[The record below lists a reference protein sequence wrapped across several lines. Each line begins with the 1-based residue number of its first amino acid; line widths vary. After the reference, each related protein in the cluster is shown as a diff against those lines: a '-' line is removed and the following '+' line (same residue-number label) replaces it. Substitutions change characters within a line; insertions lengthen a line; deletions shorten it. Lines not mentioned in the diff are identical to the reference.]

1 MNWCKGIAF
10 IVLSCGLVSA
20 GCGETHQETATEKSI
35 EGKEIQATIQQT
47 SIPDVSATARQIQ
60 VSFSEIPEQV
70 LSDYEEVLELDLG
83 NCINGMEQFEEPLSW
98 ESSGSEQLQ
107 IQIRDGVMTASVHE
121 QTWYGREVIQ
131 IEACDSKGMCI
142 ETEIEFIKSQQ
153 DSPPQIKGFGEQ
165 VVFPGESFRPIKL
178 DERVHD
184 PDHAPGELTWIITS
198 PENLQVEIEERT
210 LVVNPVAEGWSGPLT
225 VELEV
230 CDPDGLCDQADVVF
244 RISDETRVTLTYVV
258 NEGFI
263 FEAGGKKIMV
273 DGLLS
278 NVGSYQIPTMVLRAM
293 VTGRPPFDDIDLVL
307 ATHSHEDHFDPQVVG
322 EFLAA
327 NPGAQ
332 FLSTNQAVSAL
343 ARMID
348 DNEAIQEQV
357 IGVYPSRGSYEQ
369 FVVNGIEVKVFNLPH
384 GSNSYPN
391 LGLMIDLGGVRVL
404 HTGDFYMEDAQAA
417 IDLLQSYGIPE
428 EKIDIAFIA
437 TPFLYSERYDEVIP
451 LGIQPG
457 LIVPMHYVAS
467 QTVDLFDLLESKYPE
482 SLMFDHEMESVSLT
496 FP

>member
-107 IQIRDGVMTASVHE
+107 IQIRDGVMTASVPE

-131 IEACDSKGMCI
+131 IEACSSEDMCI
-142 ETEIEFIKSQQ
+142 EAEIEFIKPQLEF
-153 DSPPQIKGFGEQ
+153 PPQIKGFGEQ
-165 VVFPGESFRPIKL
+165 VVFPGESFRPINL

-263 FEAGGKKIMV
+263 VEAGGKKIMV

-278 NVGSYQIPTMVLRAM
+278 NVGSYQIPTMVQKAM

-322 EFLAA
+322 EFLAV
-327 NPGAQ
+327 NPETR
-332 FLSTNQAVSAL
+332 FLSTNQAISAL
-343 ARMID
+343 ASNND
-348 DNEAIQEQV
+348 DYDSFQEQV

-369 FVVNGIEVKVFNLPH
+369 FVVNGIEVKVFNLSH
-384 GSNSYPN
+384 GSYPN
-391 LGLMIDLGGVRVL
+391 LGLMIELGGVRML
-404 HTGDFYMEDAQAA
+404 HTGDFSMEDAQEA
-417 IDLLQSYGIPE
+417 IYLLQGYGLPDE
-428 EKIDIAFIA
+428 GIDIAFIA
-437 TPFLYSERYDEVIP
+437 FPFLRSERYGEVVP
-451 LGIQPG
+451 QGIQPG
-457 LIVPMHYVAS
+457 VIVPMHYIAS
-467 QTVDLFDLLESKYPE
+467 ETVDLFDLLEINYPE
-482 SLMFDHEMESVSLT
+482 SIIFREEMESVLLT